1 MSNRRKFPSPRQR
14 WKQVMLH
21 RETYEELLVI
31 ARVEGRYLGTQLRL
45 IVDAWKR
52 QNLSKNDL
60 AFLAAELA
68 VLRTEA
74 KRIDDAELAEERLL
88 REMEERGEIAPRSTK
103 KTGRRDD
110 EVVGLR
116 THIEDTRN
124 G

>member
-1 MSNRRKFPSPRQR
+1 M
-14 WKQVMLH
+14 
-21 RETYEELLVI
+21 
-31 ARVEGRYLGTQLRL
+31 
-45 IVDAWKR
+45 
-52 QNLSKNDL
+52 
-60 AFLAAELA
+60 
-68 VLRTEA
+68 LRTEA